1 VSAHGVPAFEHV
13 FLIMMENT
21 SQSAIQGS
29 SSAPYIN
36 SLMTQYAY
44 TKNYSTSYHP
54 SLPNYLDIVS
64 GTNQGYACDCDV
76 AEPGESTCG
85 STTTCFSGS
94 PFGCNSAGIQAQ
106 HLGDQLDAAKI
117 TWREYAE
124 GAGGACATQ
133 NNSSTHYATKHVPF
147 LYFTDIS
154 KTAAT
159 CQDRVVDYSQ
169 FATDLAAPRRF
180 SMISPN
186 LCNDMHGDGF
196 PTSTCPGTD
205 NIAAGDTWL
214 KTEAAK
220 IVSALGP
227 KDVLFI
233 VWDEQTGSTGG
244 SGTPMLL
251 IAVSPLV
258 KPGSTSSAAYTHES
272 LLATFE
278 EAFGVARLAN
288 AAQVPSPINDIWK

>member
-1 VSAHGVPAFEHV
+1 VSPHGVPAFDHV
-13 FLIMMENT
+13 FLIVMENT
-21 SQSAIQGS
+21 SQTAIAGSA
-29 SSAPYIN
+29 SAPYLN

-54 SLPNYLDIVS
+54 SLPNYIDIVS
-64 GTNQGYACDCDV
+64 GTDQGLKCDCDADV
-76 AEPGESTCG
+76 TEGKCG
-85 STTTCFSGS
+85 STSVCIGPPPS
-94 PFGCNSAGIQAQ
+94 FGCFCGNIQAQ
-106 HLGDQLDAAKI
+106 HLGTQLDAAQM
-117 TWREYAE
+117 TWREYGE
-124 GAGGACATQ
+124 GAGGPCPVK
-133 NNSSTHYATKHVPF
+133 NNSSTHYATKHLPF
-147 LYFTDIS
+147 LYFSDI
-154 KTAAT
+154 TGTPAT
-159 CQDRVVDYSQ
+159 CQDRVVDYTQ

-196 PTSTCPGTD
+196 PTSTCPGSD
-205 NIAAGDTWL
+205 NTLAGDTWL
-214 KTEAAK
+214 KTEAGK

-233 VWDEQTGSTGG
+233 VWDEQTGSTGNA
-244 SGTPMLL
+244 STPMLL

-258 KPGSTSSAAYTHES
+258 KPGSTSNAAYTHES

-278 EAFGVARLAN
+278 ESFGLARLAN